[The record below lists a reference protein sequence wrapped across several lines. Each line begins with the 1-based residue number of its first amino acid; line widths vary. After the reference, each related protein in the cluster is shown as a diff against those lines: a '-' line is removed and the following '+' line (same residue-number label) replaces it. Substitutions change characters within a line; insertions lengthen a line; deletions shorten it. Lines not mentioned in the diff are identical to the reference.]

1 MSHVFVIAAREIRE
15 RKLVFGAAALMAVLS
30 ALAPLIPGTH
40 HYQRGDILIL
50 AGLASAVAYAAGLA
64 IAFGGGIVGRD
75 LRTGRMS
82 FYFSKPVSA
91 SAIWFGK
98 VVGALTTISVA
109 AIIILIPALAMGG
122 RAWEMRLDQPLR
134 LLALVAGGAILLF
147 LVSHVVSTL
156 IASRS
161 PLVLADLAMFLTLL
175 GVLLIVTRPLAI
187 AGATYSVTVIVLGVL
202 AASVLV
208 ILAAGARQLARG
220 RTDARRNH
228 IELSRVVWPLML
240 LVVLGAA
247 GYSKWVRTLTPRNV
261 NLWGIAQSPTGDW
274 LVLEGVRHYTDYH
287 GALLMNMTTGATKQ
301 VAAHQVIFSRDGR
314 TTAWLQPDGA
324 TQYRVTT
331 MDLSRSTELRDP
343 GIVLYDS
350 GPMVLSDDGR
360 QLAVVDRDVLSV
372 YEIQSGKLLGSV
384 RMAKLSVRVQELRMF
399 FTKEGGVQLYYVVR
413 SGGDDAVINAA
424 RFMPASRTL
433 AVTGTY
439 ATDATNISLRTDSA
453 GQRVLLREGWGDTRH
468 ARKVLDGVT
477 LAPTL
482 AGLPAGPSI
491 FTAMFLADG
500 SMAFVD
506 KAGERS
512 VLKVVSA
519 SGEPLNEFSLVDSG
533 RAVLAG
539 EVGNGRLLLSIIRGP
554 LEKRTYSA
562 QVINL
567 ATGVIE
573 RREPN
578 VRPNLFSHGFQ
589 TDPRPF
595 VLSASSPSVLIDGK
609 QGDWRQLWRWNP
621 LTGEKTPLV
630 N

>member
-1 MSHVFVIAAREIRE
+1 MSHVLVIAAREIRE
-15 RKLVFGAAALMAVLS
+15 RKLVIIGAVLIAPLS
-30 ALAPLIPGTH
+30 ALAPLISGAH
-40 HYQRGDILIL
+40 SSQRGDILIV
-50 AGLASAVAYAAGLA
+50 AGAVTAVLYAAGLA
-64 IAFGGGIVGRD
+64 IAIGGGIVGRD

-98 VVGALTTISVA
+98 VIGALTTIAVA

-187 AGATYSVTVIVLGVL
+187 AGATYSVTFIVLGVL

-228 IELSRVVWPLML
+228 IELSRVVWPVML

-247 GYSKWVRTLTPRNV
+247 GYSKWVRTLTPRNI
-261 NLWGIAQSPTGDW
+261 NLWGIAQSPAGDW

-287 GALLMNMTTGATKQ
+287 GAVLMNMTTGATKQ
-301 VAAHQVIFSRDGR
+301 VAAHEVIFSRDGR

-331 MDLSRSTELRDP
+331 MDLSRSTELRDT
-343 GIVLYDS
+343 GIVVFDS
-350 GPMVLSDDGR
+350 GPMVLSDDGQ
-360 QLAVVDRDVLSV
+360 QLAVVNRDVLSV
-372 YEIQSGKLLGSV
+372 YEIESGKLLGSV

-399 FTKEGGVQLYYVVR
+399 FTKDGGVQLYYVVR
-413 SGGDDAVINAA
+413 SGGDDAVVHAA
-424 RFMPASRTL
+424 RFVPASRRL
-433 AVTGTY
+433 SVTGTY
-439 ATDATNISLRTDSA
+439 VTDATNISLRTDSA
-453 GQRVLLREGWGDTRH
+453 GQRVLLREGWGDNRH

-482 AGLPAGPSI
+482 PGLPAGPSI

-512 VLKVVSA
+512 LLKVVSA
-519 SGEPLNEFSLVDSG
+519 SGQPLTEFPLVDSG
-533 RAVLAG
+533 TALLAG
-539 EVGNGRLLLSIIRGP
+539 EVGKGRLLLSISRGP

-562 QVINL
+562 QVINVS
-567 ATGVIE
+567 TGVIE
-573 RREPN
+573 RREQN

>member
-1 MSHVFVIAAREIRE
+1 MSHVLVIAEREIRE
-15 RKLVFGAAALMAVLS
+15 RKLVIIGAVLIAPLS
-30 ALAPLIPGTH
+30 ALAPLISGAH
-40 HYQRGDILIL
+40 SSQRGDILIV
-50 AGLASAVAYAAGLA
+50 AGAVTAVLYAAGLA
-64 IAFGGGIVGRD
+64 IAIGGGIVGRD

-98 VVGALTTISVA
+98 VIGALTTIAVA

-187 AGATYSVTVIVLGVL
+187 AGATYSVTFIVLGVL

-228 IELSRVVWPLML
+228 IELSRVVWPVML

-247 GYSKWVRTLTPRNV
+247 GYSKWVRTLTPRNI
-261 NLWGIAQSPTGDW
+261 NLWGIAQSPAGDW

-287 GALLMNMTTGATKQ
+287 GAVLMNMTTGATKQ
-301 VAAHQVIFSRDGR
+301 VAAHEVIFSRDGR

-331 MDLSRSTELRDP
+331 MDLSRSTELRDT
-343 GIVLYDS
+343 GIVVFDS
-350 GPMVLSDDGR
+350 GPMVLSDDGQ
-360 QLAVVDRDVLSV
+360 QLAVVNRDVLSV
-372 YEIQSGKLLGSV
+372 YEIESGKLLGSV

-399 FTKEGGVQLYYVVR
+399 FTKDGGVQLYYVVR
-413 SGGDDAVINAA
+413 SGGDDAVVHAA
-424 RFMPASRTL
+424 RFVPASRRL
-433 AVTGTY
+433 SVTGTY
-439 ATDATNISLRTDSA
+439 VTDATNISLRTDSA
-453 GQRVLLREGWGDTRH
+453 GQRVLLREGWGDNRH

-482 AGLPAGPSI
+482 PGLPAGPSI

-512 VLKVVSA
+512 LLKVVSA
-519 SGEPLNEFSLVDSG
+519 SGQPLTEFPLVDSG
-533 RAVLAG
+533 TALLAG
-539 EVGNGRLLLSIIRGP
+539 EVGKGRLLLSISRGP

-562 QVINL
+562 QVINVS
-567 ATGVIE
+567 TGVIE
-573 RREPN
+573 RREQN